1 MQTVKQATADLS
13 YVMGLPR
20 KRVNTIGR
28 ALIDKGIL
36 PKSSG
41 RDIKKID
48 AAQLGAF
55 VAALAMAEKADEAA
69 EIAAQIMNLR
79 LSGDP
84 QGERFKVAFA
94 ANINTSDDEA
104 RPIITFNRMKSGFS
118 VELEGHFILNGNL
131 SEGKAPY
138 WEQRTWGGYTKTS
151 FTLSKEGFE
160 VLRNLF
166 RTVYDSDGNP
176 IYGAD

>member
-1 MQTVKQATADLS
+1 MQTVKQAILDLS

-28 ALIDKGIL
+28 ALIDADVL

-69 EIAAQIMNLR
+69 DIAKQIMNLR

-84 QGERFKVAFA
+84 EGERFKVAFA

-104 RPIITFNRMKSGFS
+104 RPIVTFNRMHSGFS
-118 VELEGHFILNGNL
+118 AELEGRFILNGNL
-131 SEGKAPY
+131 SEGRAPY
-138 WEQRTWGGYTKTS
+138 WKQRSWDGYTKTS

-166 RTVYDSDGNP
+166 RRAYDSEGNP
-176 IYGAD
+176 VYGAD